1 MTWATF
7 EALHAA
13 GAFAVI
19 DDGHV
24 VYQVNC
30 IVGAQTLALATGDTA
45 SFASGHNVLATALG
59 TASNVNF
66 GRYRHALDE
75 LFGAGGNAQPTATT
89 ALGIDVSITFVALDG
104 KVRAG
109 INATTAT
116 HATCLTH
123 LASACK

>member
-1 MTWATF
+1 
-7 EALHAA
+7 
-13 GAFAVI
+13 
-19 DDGHV
+19 
-24 VYQVNC
+24 
-30 IVGAQTLALATGDTA
+30 LALATGDTA

-59 TASNVNF
+59 TASNVHF
-66 GRYRHALDE
+66 GRYGHALDE

-89 ALGIDVSITFVALDG
+89 ALGIDVSVAFVALDG

-123 LASACK
+123 LASAGK